1 MLIVSRLP
9 AFILIGALLFAD
21 TPKAQGRA
29 GGGLS
34 VPASN
39 LRPMR
44 ASAPARR
51 PLAPAW
57 DSFRAGVHH
66 RAAGLGVPPPGNARE
81 CHTCRGPARPG
92 YTRCFQCEMHAQSAP
107 GLLADA
113 VVPVAYAAKGGEL
126 ARDLWLYKSGCPGS
140 TAAGARLLSLLL
152 VFLHEHGRCVWQH
165 AGMTFPTHVCV
176 VPSGRGR
183 AGPHPLQVLVS
194 PFLTLAWAGL
204 RPRPGGDP
212 WARALDFERFRASQ
226 PLAGAAVLL
235 LDDTW
240 ASGGSAQSAAVAL
253 KLAGARAVAAVV
265 LGRHVAAGECPRTQ
279 ARWADSC
286 AVHAAERPAARA
298 RVNRLDG

>member
-1 MLIVSRLP
+1 
-9 AFILIGALLFAD
+9 
-21 TPKAQGRA
+21 
-29 GGGLS
+29 
-34 VPASN
+34 VPAPN
-39 LRPMR
+39 LPPMHV
-44 ASAPARR
+44 SAPAR
-51 PLAPAW
+51 PPPALAW
-57 DSFRAGVHH
+57 EGFRARVHH
-66 RAAGLGVPPPGNARE
+66 RAAALEVPSPNARE

-92 YTRCFQCEMHAQSAP
+92 YTRCFQCERHAQSAP
-107 GLLADA
+107 GLLADT

-140 TAAGARLLSLLL
+140 APAGARLLSLLL
-152 VFLHEHGRCVWQH
+152 LFLHDHGRCVWRH
-165 AGMTFPTHVCV
+165 AGMALPTHVCV

-194 PFLTLAWAGL
+194 PFLTLAWVGL
-204 RPRPGGDP
+204 HPRPGGDP

-240 ASGGSAQSAAVAL
+240 ASGGSAQSAAAAL

-265 LGRHVAAGECPRTQ
+265 LGRHVAADECPRGQ

-286 AVHAAERPAARA
+286 AVHTAGVPTVGAQ
-298 RVNRLDG
+298 VNRLDG